1 MIRRIFVYSPAARE
15 DLFALYDRIAAV
27 TSHNVARA
35 YGLRLRDNIEGF
47 DLASKRGTPRDD
59 IRRGLRTVGFERR
72 VTIAFRV
79 QAERVLILRVF
90 YGGQD
95 WEAALR
101 EL

>member
-1 MIRRIFVYSPAARE
+1 MIRRTVVYGPAARE
-15 DLFALYDRIAAV
+15 DLFALYDRIAAA
-27 TSHNVARA
+27 TSPNVALA
-35 YGLRLRDNIEGF
+35 YGLRLRDHIAGF
-47 DLASKRGTPRDD
+47 DLASERGTPRDD
-59 IRRGLRTVGFERR
+59 IRRGLRTVGFEHR

-95 WEAALR
+95 WEAVLR